1 MNFTKSLCIVFILIM
16 LGCGGCS
23 TVSLGYNHAD
33 WLLRYWITDYT
44 SFNAQQKNEIH
55 LEVDSYLRWHRK
67 NALPEYT
74 TFLQNLNALI
84 YRNELPDAADIMRL
98 RKESRRLYQKTMTPF
113 VAPAA
118 RLLNTLDKRQ
128 IEELRNTL
136 AKKNRKE
143 EKKTLFAGEK
153 ENLTKRAERHI
164 ALIEK
169 LAGNL
174 SDVQKEKITQMSR
187 NIPFATKYYIE
198 QREAKQ
204 TKLILILNNREGE
217 EKIAALL
224 RQWINAPDASRSPQ
238 QQQTIE
244 AYETAMDEMT
254 ARIFELMT
262 ARQKDHLGKKI
273 SSYIDDFQKLAH

>member
-1 MNFTKSLCIVFILIM
+1 MNFTKSLFIVFTLIM
-16 LGCGGCS
+16 LVCSGCS

-74 TFLQNLNALI
+74 AFLQNINAMI
-84 YRNELPDAADIMRL
+84 YRDELPRAADIKHL
-98 RKESRRLYQKTMTPF
+98 RTESRRLYKKTMTPF
-113 VAPAA
+113 IAPAA

-128 IEELRNTL
+128 IEELRKTL

-143 EKKTLFAGEK
+143 EKKTLFADEQ
-153 ENLTKRAERHI
+153 ENLAKRAERNI
-164 ALIEK
+164 AFVEQ
-169 LAGNL
+169 LAGSL
-174 SDVQKEKITQMSR
+174 SDAQKEKITQMSR

-204 TKLILILNNREGE
+204 AKLILILNNKEGE

-224 RQWINAPDASRSPQ
+224 RQWVDAPEASRSQ
-238 QQQTIE
+238 QQQQAIE

-254 ARIFELMT
+254 ARIFELTT

-273 SSYIDDFQKLAH
+273 SSYIDDFQKLTH